1 MPGGAAEIH
10 YDNEPLISGVHEGS
24 SGTTLCKRGAD
35 FRSCGVIPG
44 LAIYNDTSGNHTTVI
59 SASETEVVTSIMW
72 HAGDAFS
79 IYKTST
85 KDSFI
90 SLINV
95 DLRFSQK
102 VTRQSELN
110 ELGLKP
116 EDTDVDETE
125 RDVFG
130 PGQPERVR

>member
-1 MPGGAAEIH
+1 M
-10 YDNEPLISGVHEGS
+10 
-24 SGTTLCKRGAD
+24 
-35 FRSCGVIPG
+35 IPG

-79 IYKTST
+79 IYKTSA